1 MSVIVRVDEKGRVVI
16 PKSIREKVKLKGE
29 NYVNVRVEG
38 RTIVLEPLE
47 SIADKYFG
55 AFRIS
60 RWPKDLDEFI
70 VGVARRWWI
79 TQDK

>member
-16 PKSIREKVKLKGE
+16 PKSIREKAKLKAG

-38 RTIVLEPLE
+38 RSIIMEPLE

-55 AFRIS
+55 AFKVS
-60 RWPKDLDEFI
+60 RWPKDLDEFL
-70 VGVARRWWI
+70 VEVARRWWI
-79 TQDK
+79 AQDT

>member
-16 PKSIREKVKLKGE
+16 PKSIREKAKLKAG

-38 RTIVLEPLE
+38 RSIIMEPLE

-55 AFRIS
+55 AFKVS
-60 RWPKDLDEFI
+60 RWPEDLDEFM
-70 VGVARRWWI
+70 VGVARRWWMA
-79 TQDK
+79 QDT